1 MQISVKSDVDKALKG
16 MSRLHKKQMPFAAA
30 LGLSM
35 TAKKVAK
42 VEQRMMVRKLDRPT
56 PFTIKGVRWQGA
68 SKNDFKTGRLHSRV
82 YLMPTQAEYLRYQIE
97 GGTRTPKGMVI
108 AVPTSNVK
116 LNRYGNLAG
125 GQGRIKRLLAKKN
138 TFQGTIGGV
147 AGVWQR
153 PKRGK
158 RSRGGSGTIGQS
170 GLKLLVVYES
180 STQYRPRFDFY
191 RIAQRSVRTNI
202 AKEMDKAIGRALR
215 SAK

>member
-1 MQISVKSDVDKALKG
+1 MQISVKTDVDKVLKG
-16 MSRLHKKQMPFAAA
+16 MPRLHKKQMPFSAAP
-30 LGLSM
+30 GLSM
-35 TAKKVAK
+35 TAKKGAK
-42 VEQRMMVRKLDRPT
+42 VEQRMMVRELDRPT

-68 SKNDFKTGRLHSRV
+68 SKNDFKTGRLRSRV

-97 GGTRTPKGMVI
+97 GGTRTPKGTAI

-138 TFQGTIGGV
+138 VFQGTINGV
-147 AGVWQR
+147 AGIWQR

-170 GLKLLVVYES
+170 GLKLLVAYES
-180 STQYRPRFDFY
+180 STQYQPRFDFY
-191 RIAQRSVRTNI
+191 GIAQRSVRTNI
-202 AKEMDKAIGRALR
+202 SKEMDKTIGRALR

>member
-1 MQISVKSDVDKALKG
+1 MQISVKSDVDKALKS
-16 MSRLHKKQMPFAAA
+16 MSRLHKKQVPFAAA

-56 PFTIKGVRWQGA
+56 PFTIKGVRWERA
-68 SKNDFKTGRLHSRV
+68 DKKDFATGRLHSRV
-82 YLMPTQAEYLRYQIE
+82 YLMPTQAEYLRFQIE
-97 GGTRTPKGMVI
+97 GGTRTPRGTAI

-138 TFQGTIGGV
+138 TFQGIIGGV

-158 RSRGGSGTIGQS
+158 RSRGGSGTIVQS
-170 GLKLLVVYES
+170 GLKLY
-180 STQYRPRFDFY
+180 
-191 RIAQRSVRTNI
+191 
-202 AKEMDKAIGRALR
+202 
-215 SAK
+215 